1 LATILGRSFHI
12 SLVDCIT
19 DCILFF
25 VLSDYSLTD
34 FSMTVP
40 VVRQP
45 NIGNGLDDQT
55 NITLTLFNT
64 ILETASTRVELER
77 SWEVIERDI
86 NIRER
91 WEARQRQPRNQQ

>member
-1 LATILGRSFHI
+1 
-12 SLVDCIT
+12 
-19 DCILFF
+19 
-25 VLSDYSLTD
+25 
-34 FSMTVP
+34 MTVP

-77 SWEVIERDI
+77 SWEAIERDI

-91 WEARQRQPRNQQ
+91 WEARKRQPINQQ